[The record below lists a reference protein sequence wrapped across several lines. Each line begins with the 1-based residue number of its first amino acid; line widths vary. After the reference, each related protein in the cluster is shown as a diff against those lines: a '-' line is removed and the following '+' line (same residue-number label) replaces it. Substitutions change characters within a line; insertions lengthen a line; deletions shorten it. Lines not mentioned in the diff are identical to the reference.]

1 MRVTRLELFDYRNY
15 SHLHLEPSP
24 GLNLIVGPNA
34 QGKTNLLESLYALA
48 TTKSARASRDTDLVR
63 FGAQACR
70 IVADVERDMS
80 GEVTVEMAIA
90 AAGTT
95 GTERKL
101 VKVNHGKQARVTDLI
116 GNLNAVL
123 FSSTDLDIVRGEPEE
138 RRRFLNYEI
147 AQVSP
152 RYVLALGSYRR
163 ALEQRNRLLKDVRWG
178 NAGTD
183 SLDAWTVQIIE
194 HGSKLIERRRAYL
207 EKLSVHAAEMH
218 RSLTD
223 GIETL
228 TLDYVPSFSLPPD
241 AVTAEQVAEA
251 FRDALAAVRRDE
263 IQRGSTLLGPQRD
276 DLLFRVG
283 ADEASA
289 VDARTFGSQGQQR
302 TVALSLRLAERRL
315 IEEMVG
321 EPPVVLLDDVLSDLD
336 ERRRGQIFALA
347 LSGGQTFLTT
357 TDLTAIPEKAVADA
371 HVWRVTAGT
380 VEQVEASRGS
390 HIIEDRENVADPVEE
405 TSGEPQEEIPPQTAE
420 KASKSGRR
428 KNRGTEK

>member
-1 MRVTRLELFDYRNY
+1 MRVTRLELYDFRNY
-15 SHLHLEPSP
+15 PTLRLEPSP

-34 QGKTNLLESLYALA
+34 QGKTNLLESLYVLA

-70 IVADVERDMS
+70 IVADVERETS

-90 AAGTT
+90 AAGAT
-95 GTERKL
+95 GTGERKL
-101 VKVNHGKQARVTDLI
+101 VKVNHGRQARVTDLI

-138 RRRFLNYEI
+138 RRRFMNYEI

-152 RYVLALGSYRR
+152 RYVLALGAYRR
-163 ALEQRNRLLKDVRWG
+163 VLDQRNRLLKDVRWG
-178 NAGTD
+178 HAGTE
-183 SLDAWTVQIIE
+183 SLDAWTVQLIE
-194 HGSKLIERRRAYL
+194 HGAKLIERRRAYL
-207 EKLSVHAAEMH
+207 EKLSAHAAEMH
-218 RSLTD
+218 RALTD

-228 TLDYVPSFSLPPD
+228 TLEYIPSFPLPPEV
-241 AVTAEQVAEA
+241 VTAEEVAEA
-251 FRDALAAVRRDE
+251 FRGALAAVRRDE
-263 IQRGSTLLGPQRD
+263 IHRGSTLLGPQRD
-276 DLLFRVG
+276 DILFRVG
-283 ADEASA
+283 ADEANA

-357 TDLTAIPEKAVADA
+357 TDLSAIPEEAVARA
-371 HVWRVTAGT
+371 QVWRVTAGT
-380 VEQVEASRGS
+380 VERAEASTG
-390 HIIEDRENVADPVEE
+390 N
-405 TSGEPQEEIPPQTAE
+405 
-420 KASKSGRR
+420 
-428 KNRGTEK
+428 